1 MDIEKFSSDEDEKF
15 FRDGSKMIYDWLP
28 VEMKNKLSQE
38 IAAEGLS
45 DVMDLRAK
53 ERFFRL
59 LNFLEI
65 NYVKVGLWMD
75 KTLQLVA
82 KLRGSRKENS
92 VSDIEIEFGNEKIRL
107 SAMLAEFSENEI
119 DGLFHSTLKNLG
131 IVEKYKTYTEKT
143 LRMPE
148 HELSE

>member
-1 MDIEKFSSDEDEKF
+1 MDFEKFSSDEDEKF

-45 DVMDLRAK
+45 DIMDLREK

-65 NYVKVGLWMD
+65 NYVKIGLWMN
-75 KTLQLVA
+75 KTLQHVG
-82 KLRGSRKENS
+82 KLRGPQKENS
-92 VSDIEIEFGNEKIRL
+92 VSDIEIEFGEEKIRL
-107 SAMLAEFSENEI
+107 SAMLAEFSENGIEA
-119 DGLFHSTLKNLG
+119 LFHSTVKNLG
-131 IVEKYKTYTEKT
+131 LVEKYKTYTEKT

-148 HELSE
+148 YE